1 MVVSQMS
8 DIGLRLKKLRDHFGF
23 SKSQV
28 ADYLGF
34 NIDYITKLENNEIKL
49 KSSVLYKLC
58 LIYNC
63 SYEYILK
70 GEGEI
75 IKVDLPEDIDLNTLA
90 EINRIIRNFMELEQ
104 INSS

>member
-1 MVVSQMS
+1 M
-8 DIGLRLKKLRDHFGF
+8 
-23 SKSQV
+23 
-28 ADYLGF
+28 
-34 NIDYITKLENNEIKL
+34 
-49 KSSVLYKLC
+49 

-104 INSS
+104 LNSS